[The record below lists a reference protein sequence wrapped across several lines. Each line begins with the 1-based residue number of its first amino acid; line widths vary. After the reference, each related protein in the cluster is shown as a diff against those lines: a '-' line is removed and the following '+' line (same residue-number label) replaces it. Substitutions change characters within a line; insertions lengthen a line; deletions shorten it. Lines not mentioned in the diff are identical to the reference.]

1 MYNIPYNIAM
11 HQTTPLENIP
21 DQALIENISV
31 GRQKLLEAHLEA
43 QDLGNP
49 YQVAQVPFRY
59 AIHPRVQAELTS
71 LARRVGRS

>member
-31 GRQKLLEAHLEA
+31 GRKKLLEA

-59 AIHPRVQAELTS
+59 AIHPRV
-71 LARRVGRS
+71 RRVGRS